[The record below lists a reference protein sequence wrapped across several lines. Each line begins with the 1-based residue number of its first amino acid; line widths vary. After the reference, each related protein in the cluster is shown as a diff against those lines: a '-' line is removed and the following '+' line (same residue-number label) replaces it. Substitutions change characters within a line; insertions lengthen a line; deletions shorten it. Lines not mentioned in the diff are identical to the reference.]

1 MQLQVGLCKGTTIK
15 TKTVTNKQQQQVQ
28 IEERYV
34 LVVTESKDEWGQT
47 VDVTQGIRIPKGL
60 VHVEADYNNL
70 RDKPVAVP
78 FFHKAYTSSR
88 GNAGL
93 ELWLAGDG
101 KPVNLAALGRS
112 QLQPVQ
118 QAS

>member
-1 MQLQVGLCKGTTIK
+1 MQLQVGLCKGVSVKPKTITRK
-15 TKTVTNKQQQQVQ
+15 DGSQTEIT
-28 IEERYV
+28 ELYV
-34 LVVTESKDEWGQT
+34 LVVSEGRDEWGQV
-47 VDVTQGIRIPKGL
+47 VDVTQGIRIGRSHEHL
-60 VHVEADYNNL
+60 QNEYNAL

-78 FFHKAYTSSR
+78 FFPKAYVSGR
-88 GNAGL
+88 GNPGL

-112 QLQPVQ
+112 QLQPVA

>member
-1 MQLQVGLCKGTTIK
+1 MQLQVGLCKGVSVK
-15 TKTVTNKQQQQVQ
+15 TKTVTNKQNQQVQ

-34 LVVTESKDEWGQT
+34 LVVTEAKDEWGQV

-60 VHVEADYNNL
+60 VHVEAEYNAAK
-70 RDKPVAVP
+70 DKPVAVP
-78 FFHKAYTSSR
+78 FFPKAYVSGR
-88 GNAGL
+88 GNPGL

-112 QLQPVQ
+112 QLQPLQ